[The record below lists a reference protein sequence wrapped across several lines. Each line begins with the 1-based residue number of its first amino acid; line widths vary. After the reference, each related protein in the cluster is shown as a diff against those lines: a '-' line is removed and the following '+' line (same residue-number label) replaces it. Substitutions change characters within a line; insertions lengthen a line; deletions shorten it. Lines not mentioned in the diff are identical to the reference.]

1 MPCCR
6 VAECATS
13 LASTLQLEGASRERR
28 LKRARPAA
36 AERVE
41 PEVSQEAQPEP
52 ELGTLLACVQRG
64 PRVRARELRLF
75 MRVCSATLSNIL
87 TAS

>member
-1 MPCCR
+1 M
-6 VAECATS
+6 
-13 LASTLQLEGASRERR
+13 
-28 LKRARPAA
+28 
-36 AERVE
+36 E